1 MEQTQEFISVL
12 MPTEMVKEIEQ
23 MAKEDDA
30 DRSKVIR
37 RLITRE
43 IDRRKKRKEAR
54 LNQRVAQTTH

>member
-37 RLITRE
+37 RLINRE
-43 IDRRKKRKEAR
+43 IARRKEAR
-54 LNQRVAQTTH
+54 LNNTAQTTH